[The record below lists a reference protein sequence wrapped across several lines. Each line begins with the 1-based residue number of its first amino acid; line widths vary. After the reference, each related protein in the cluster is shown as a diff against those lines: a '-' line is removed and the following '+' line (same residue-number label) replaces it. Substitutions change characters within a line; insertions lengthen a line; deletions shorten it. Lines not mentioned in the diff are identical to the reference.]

1 MEAATVLILGILLAA
16 SVIAALS
23 LLIVKELV
31 QDGETAMVKM
41 QLSQEETISEFR
53 QLLFFHSLV
62 LPALVFVTLSGIT
75 ENPLFINI
83 GRAMIAVQ
91 GIGIF
96 FIFHKWWR
104 RF

>member
-1 MEAATVLILGILLAA
+1 MEAGTVLILGILLAA

-31 QDGETAMVKM
+31 QDGKTAMVKM

-83 GRAMIAVQ
+83 GRAMIGVQ

-96 FIFHKWWR
+96 FIFYKWWR

>member
-1 MEAATVLILGILLAA
+1 MAA
-16 SVIAALS
+16 SVIAAVS

-31 QDGETAMVKM
+31 EDGETAMVKM

-62 LPALVFVTLSGIT
+62 IPAVVFVVLSGIT
-75 ENPLFINI
+75 DQDLFINI
-83 GRAMIAVQ
+83 GRAMIGVQ
-91 GIGIF
+91 GMGIF
-96 FIFHKWWR
+96 YIFYKWWR